1 MTERATFDSHPRS
14 AKQARRFVAARL
26 SGHHPDLVEAA
37 TLMVSELVTN
47 SIRHATGPVAITLEV
62 TADRLRIDVSDP
74 GPGTPSVRS
83 PAPGENSGRGLRII
97 AELAD
102 DWGLTSNPETGNNVW
117 FVLQLDTAQFSE
129 GTVEAGAHR
138 R

>member
-1 MTERATFDSHPRS
+1 MTERAELDSHPRS
-14 AKQARRFVAARL
+14 VKQARRFVAARL
-26 SGHHPDLVEAA
+26 NGHDPQLVEQA

-47 SIRHATGPVAITLEV
+47 SIRHASGPVAITLDV
-62 TADRLRIDVSDP
+62 TADRLRCDVSDP
-74 GPGTPSVRS
+74 GPGTPTVRS

-102 DWGLTSNPETGNNVW
+102 EWGLTSNAESGNNVW
-117 FVLQLDTAQFSE
+117 FVLQLDTPQFSE
-129 GTVEAGAHR
+129 DTLEAGGHR